1 MPSRVGLFTGSQIYY
16 LGGGAPPPV
25 GGGGGA
31 PPPVGG
37 GGGAPLAPGGGG
49 APGPR
54 GAGTKAL
61 LSIRTVLLEA
71 STCGG
76 GGGPPVALCGAAGT
90 GAALRAS
97 GEICGASSMVGC

>member
-1 MPSRVGLFTGSQIYY
+1 
-16 LGGGAPPPV
+16 
-25 GGGGGA
+25 
-31 PPPVGG
+31 
-37 GGGAPLAPGGGG
+37 
-49 APGPR
+49 
-54 GAGTKAL
+54 
-61 LSIRTVLLEA
+61 LLEA